1 MCVKDI
7 AAEAIMLSVEWLL
20 TKKILVLTPE
30 GKLEAEDFARLAN
43 EVDPYLEEAG
53 ELNGLL
59 IETEFFPGWHDFAAL
74 LSHWRFVKAHHQKIR
89 KVAAVTDSGFLA
101 ILPAVASH
109 FVRAEV
115 KHFAYHDKQ
124 VALQWLTGA

>member
-1 MCVKDI
+1 
-7 AAEAIMLSVEWLL
+7 MLSTEWLL
-20 TKKILVLTPE
+20 KEKILILRPQ
-30 GKLEAEDFARLAN
+30 GKLAAEDFARLAN
-43 EVDPYLEEAG
+43 EVDPYLEDAG

-59 IETEFFPGWHDFAAL
+59 IETESFPGWHDFAAL

-109 FVRAEV
+109 FIKAEV